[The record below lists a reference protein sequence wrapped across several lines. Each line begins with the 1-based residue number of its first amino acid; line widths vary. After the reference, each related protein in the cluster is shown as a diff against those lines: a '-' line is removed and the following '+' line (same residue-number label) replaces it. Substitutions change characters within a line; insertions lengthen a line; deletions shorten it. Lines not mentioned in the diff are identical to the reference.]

1 MYNLLT
7 LSLFFFFS
15 GTSVWT
21 GQAHDKSSLTEDDK
35 HPFSGFETLLRPLD
49 PAFRMVANELNG
61 ISIEKD
67 LTLQELN
74 KNIEEDL
81 QTIKIVSEVVERG
94 CLLCILFFFFARSLS
109 LCANRYFVL
118 C

>member
-1 MYNLLT
+1 
-7 LSLFFFFS
+7 
-15 GTSVWT
+15 
-21 GQAHDKSSLTEDDK
+21 
-35 HPFSGFETLLRPLD
+35 
-49 PAFRMVANELNG
+49 MVANELNG

-94 CLLCILFFFFARSLS
+94 CLLCILFFFLLGLS
-109 LCANRYFVL
+109 PCVLTVILFFVKKDIAPP
-118 C
+118 

>member
-1 MYNLLT
+1 
-7 LSLFFFFS
+7 
-15 GTSVWT
+15 
-21 GQAHDKSSLTEDDK
+21 
-35 HPFSGFETLLRPLD
+35 
-49 PAFRMVANELNG
+49 MVANELNG

-94 CLLCILFFFFARSLS
+94 CLLCILFLFFLLGLS
-109 LCANRYFVL
+109 LCANRYFVF